1 MKRFAMFALLF
12 LAPAMLVLA
21 ADDKP
26 VGPDGT
32 YKVTGLSKGGMK
44 FPGDPATIFEGFSIK
59 GDKLT
64 MRMMGEDKVATIK
77 VDAKAKPA
85 TIDITPDE
93 GPEKGKTM
101 LGIWK
106 MEKGVLTLALVE
118 GKDAKRPENFDAKG
132 ESDILMELTAD
143 EKKKEDK
150 KEEKKEEK
158 KDK

>member
-1 MKRFAMFALLF
+1 MKRFAGLAFLL

-26 VGPDGT
+26 VGPDGV
-32 YKVTGLSKGGMK
+32 YKVSSLSKGGMK
-44 FPGDPATIFEGFSIK
+44 FPGDPATVFEAVTIK
-59 GDKLT
+59 GDKFT

-77 VDAKAKPA
+77 IDAKAKPA

-106 MEKGVLTLALVE
+106 MEKGMLTLALVE

-143 EKKKEDK
+143 EKKKD
-150 KEEKKEEK
+150 EKKDEK